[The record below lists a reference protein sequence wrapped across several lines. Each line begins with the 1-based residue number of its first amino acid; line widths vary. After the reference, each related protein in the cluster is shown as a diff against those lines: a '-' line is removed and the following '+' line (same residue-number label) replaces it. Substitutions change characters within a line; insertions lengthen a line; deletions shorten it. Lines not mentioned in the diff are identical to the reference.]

1 MRPIK
6 IAPSIL
12 SADFSRLKDEIQA
25 VEAAGADWLHVD
37 VMDGH
42 FVPNITIGPVVVEWV
57 RKVTTIPIDVH
68 LMITDPDTYAPEFIK
83 VGADWVSVHP
93 ETCRPNPRAT
103 LNKIRE
109 LGARPSLAVNPDVPL
124 SNVEDYLTDIDML
137 LMMTVFPG
145 FGGQAFIPDVLPKI
159 EEARRLI
166 DQKNLSILI
175 EVDGGIKVD
184 NIAEVVSAGGEV
196 IVSGS
201 GIFKT
206 PNYAETIRQMRK
218 AVGQPK
224 LVRTAILFKRYMLT
238 IAKIESFDPPS
249 SIFDIRRTCCVL
261 VFGMLVC
268 ADRGVAQL
276 GRAHGSGP

>member
-1 MRPIK
+1 MK

-57 RKVTTIPIDVH
+57 RKVTKIPVDVH
-68 LMITDPDTYAPEFIK
+68 LMITDPDKYAPEFIK
-83 VGADWVSVHP
+83 AGADWVSIHP
-93 ETCRPNPRAT
+93 ETCANPNAT
-103 LNKIRE
+103 LRKIRD
-109 LGARPSLAVNPDVPL
+109 LGAKASIAVNPDVPL
-124 SNVEDYLTDIDML
+124 SRVEQCFADIDMI

-159 EEARRLI
+159 EEIRKLI
-166 DQKNLSILI
+166 DQRKLPVLI
-175 EVDGGIKVD
+175 EVDGGIKAD
-184 NIAEVVSAGGEV
+184 NIDCVAQAGAEV

-206 PNYAETIRQMRK
+206 PDYVETIGRMRK
-218 AVGQPK
+218 AVGQ
-224 LVRTAILFKRYMLT
+224 A
-238 IAKIESFDPPS
+238 
-249 SIFDIRRTCCVL
+249 
-261 VFGMLVC
+261 
-268 ADRGVAQL
+268 
-276 GRAHGSGP
+276 

>member
-1 MRPIK
+1 MKSLK

-57 RKVTTIPIDVH
+57 RKVTKIPIDVH
-68 LMITDPDTYAPEFIK
+68 LMITDPDKYAPEFIK
-83 VGADWVSVHP
+83 AGADLISVHP
-93 ETCRPNPRAT
+93 DTCPNPNAT
-103 LNKIRE
+103 LNKIRD
-109 LGARPSLAVNPDVPL
+109 LGAKSSIAVNPDVPL
-124 SNVEDYLTDIDML
+124 KKVEGCFSDIDMV

-159 EEARRLI
+159 EEVRKRI
-166 DQKNLSILI
+166 DQSRSAILV
-175 EVDGGIKVD
+175 EVDGGIKTD
-184 NIAEVVSAGGEV
+184 NIDRVCRAGAEV

-206 PNYAETIRQMRK
+206 PNYTDTIRRMRE
-218 AVGQPK
+218 A
-224 LVRTAILFKRYMLT
+224 TANC
-238 IAKIESFDPPS
+238 S
-249 SIFDIRRTCCVL
+249 
-261 VFGMLVC
+261 
-268 ADRGVAQL
+268 
-276 GRAHGSGP
+276 

>member
-1 MRPIK
+1 MKSLK

-57 RKVTTIPIDVH
+57 RKVTKIPIDVH
-68 LMITDPDTYAPEFIK
+68 LMITDPDKYAPEFIK
-83 VGADWVSVHP
+83 AGADWISVHP
-93 ETCRPNPRAT
+93 DTCPNPNAT
-103 LNKIRE
+103 LNKIRD
-109 LGARPSLAVNPDVPL
+109 LGAKSSIAVNPDVSL
-124 SNVEDYLTDIDML
+124 KKVEGCFSDIDMV

-159 EEARRLI
+159 EEVRKRI
-166 DQKNLSILI
+166 DQSRSAILV
-175 EVDGGIKVD
+175 EVDGGIKTD
-184 NIAEVVSAGGEV
+184 NIDRVCRAGGEV

-206 PNYAETIRQMRK
+206 PNYADTILRMRE
-218 AVGQPK
+218 A
-224 LVRTAILFKRYMLT
+224 TADC
-238 IAKIESFDPPS
+238 S
-249 SIFDIRRTCCVL
+249 
-261 VFGMLVC
+261 
-268 ADRGVAQL
+268 
-276 GRAHGSGP
+276 

>member
-1 MRPIK
+1 MK

-57 RKVTTIPIDVH
+57 RKVTKIPVDVH
-68 LMITDPDTYAPEFIK
+68 LMITDPDKYAPEFIK
-83 VGADWVSVHP
+83 AGADWVSIHP
-93 ETCRPNPRAT
+93 ETCADPNAT
-103 LNKIRE
+103 LRKIRD
-109 LGARPSLAVNPDVPL
+109 LGAKASIAVNPDVPL
-124 SNVEDYLTDIDML
+124 SRVGACFVDIDMI

-159 EEARRLI
+159 EDVRKLI
-166 DQKNLSILI
+166 DQRKLSIWV
-175 EVDGGIKVD
+175 EVDGGIKAD
-184 NIAEVVSAGGEV
+184 NIERVVRAGAEV

-206 PNYAETIRQMRK
+206 PNYSETIGQMRR
-218 AVGQPK
+218 A
-224 LVRTAILFKRYMLT
+224 
-238 IAKIESFDPPS
+238 
-249 SIFDIRRTCCVL
+249 
-261 VFGMLVC
+261 
-268 ADRGVAQL
+268 VAQ
-276 GRAHGSGP
+276 AEP

>member
-1 MRPIK
+1 MRATK

-25 VEAAGADWLHVD
+25 VEAGGADWLHVD

-57 RKVTTIPIDVH
+57 RKVTRIPIDVH

-83 VGADWVSVHP
+83 AGADWVSVHP
-93 ETCRPNPRAT
+93 DTCRPNPRAT

-109 LGARPSLAVNPDVPL
+109 LGAKPSLAVNPDIPL
-124 SNVEDYLTDIDML
+124 SSIEDYITDVEML

-166 DQKNLSILI
+166 DHRKPSVLI

-184 NIAEVVSAGGEV
+184 NIARVVSAGGEV

-206 PNYAETIRQMRK
+206 LDYAATIRQMRN
-218 AVGQPK
+218 AV
-224 LVRTAILFKRYMLT
+224 R
-238 IAKIESFDPPS
+238 PS
-249 SIFDIRRTCCVL
+249 
-261 VFGMLVC
+261 
-268 ADRGVAQL
+268 
-276 GRAHGSGP
+276 

>member
-1 MRPIK
+1 MPTLK

-57 RKVTTIPIDVH
+57 RKVTTITVDVH
-68 LMITDPDTYAPEFIK
+68 LMITDPDKYAPEFIK
-83 VGADWVSVHP
+83 AGADWVSIHP
-93 ETCRPNPRAT
+93 DTCANPNAT
-103 LNKIRE
+103 LRKIRQ
-109 LGARPSLAVNPDVPL
+109 LGAKASIAVNPDVPP
-124 SNVEDYLTDIDML
+124 SKVAGCFDDVDMI

-159 EEARRLI
+159 TEVRKLI
-166 DQKNLSILI
+166 DARKPGVLI
-175 EVDGGIKVD
+175 EVDGGIKTD
-184 NIAEVVSAGGEV
+184 NIATVVRAGGEV

-206 PNYAETIRQMRK
+206 PNYAETIHQMRL
-218 AVGQPK
+218 AVG
-224 LVRTAILFKRYMLT
+224 
-238 IAKIESFDPPS
+238 
-249 SIFDIRRTCCVL
+249 
-261 VFGMLVC
+261 
-268 ADRGVAQL
+268 
-276 GRAHGSGP
+276 

>member
-1 MRPIK
+1 MQLMK

-57 RKVTTIPIDVH
+57 RKVTKIPVDVH
-68 LMITDPDTYAPEFIK
+68 LMITDPDKYAPEFIK
-83 VGADWVSVHP
+83 AGADWVSVHP
-93 ETCRPNPRAT
+93 DTCANPQAT

-109 LGARPSLAVNPDVPL
+109 LGARPSVVVNPDVPL
-124 SNVEDYLTDIDML
+124 SDVEDCFPSIDMI

-145 FGGQAFIPDVLPKI
+145 FGGQAFIPDVLTKI
-159 EEARRLI
+159 EEVRRII
-166 DQKNLSILI
+166 DQRKRAILV
-175 EVDGGIKVD
+175 EADGGIKAD
-184 NIAEVVSAGGEV
+184 NIDRVVSAGAEV

-206 PNYAETIRQMRK
+206 PDYADTIRRMRE
-218 AVGQPK
+218 AVGQ
-224 LVRTAILFKRYMLT
+224 A
-238 IAKIESFDPPS
+238 
-249 SIFDIRRTCCVL
+249 
-261 VFGMLVC
+261 
-268 ADRGVAQL
+268 
-276 GRAHGSGP
+276 